1 MTCMLPRRGL
11 LRLTRDQSPPRGM
24 PYVHNVMSRWY
35 MFPYITSSFVLLF
48 IRRTRSYPNLSDV
61 PHLCSLFPTLR
72 SSIFLPSLITQRTLT
87 RTKGTKTAQDKLRK
101 QTYHHS
107 KPYQAM
113 SSSAHEYHQQ
123 KGKGSLQ
130 GDENGRYLV
139 HPRVP
144 LASVVD

>member
-1 MTCMLPRRGL
+1 MLPRRGL
-11 LRLTRDQSPPRGM
+11 LRLTRDQSPPREM
-24 PYVHNVMSRWY
+24 PYAQNVMSRWY
-35 MFPYITSSFVLLF
+35 MFPYITSFFVLLF

-61 PHLCSLFPTLR
+61 PPLRSLSR

-101 QTYHHS
+101 QTYNHS

-123 KGKGSLQ
+123 KRKDSPQ
-130 GDENGRYLV
+130 GDENKRYLV